1 MPPPVTDVSDD
12 ESTGESIPYEEAP
25 APKKQAKKVVDDNED
40 DEDEDEE
47 EEEEEEE
54 DVYHVEKIVSHE
66 WGKKGELLL
75 QVKWKGYD
83 DPADMTFEPEG
94 NLDGA
99 QEAVDEY
106 FSKLGGRPEKSQTK
120 KRKSLGRPPKS
131 ATPEKTQ
138 PNKRR
143 KSRTNESPEPQPEE
157 DSDSSSWV
165 PKGKSWEKEVDTVDT
180 IFRDPSTSQLLAIL
194 NWKNGKKSK
203 VLIETCYE
211 RCPRKMLEFYES
223 HLVFKEG

>member
-25 APKKQAKKVVDDNED
+25 APKKQAKKQAVDDNED
-40 DEDEDEE
+40 DEDEDED
-47 EEEEEEE
+47 EEEE

-83 DPADMTFEPEG
+83 DPADMTLEPEG

-99 QEAVDEY
+99 QEAVNEY
-106 FSKLGGRPEKSQTK
+106 FSKLGGRPEKPQTK

-131 ATPEKTQ
+131 ASPEKTQ

-143 KSRTNESPEPQPEE
+143 KSRANESPESQAAE
-157 DSDSSSWV
+157 DSDSGSWV
-165 PKGKSWEKEVDTVDT
+165 PKSKSWEKEVDNVDT
-180 IFRDPSTSQLLAIL
+180 IFREPGSGNLLAIL
-194 NWKNGKKSK
+194 NWKNGRKSK

-211 RCPRKMLEFYES
+211 RCPRKMLDFYES

>member
-25 APKKQAKKVVDDNED
+25 APKKQAKKQAVDDNED
-40 DEDEDEE
+40 DEDED
-47 EEEEEEE
+47 EEE

-83 DPADMTFEPEG
+83 DPADMTLEPEG

-106 FSKLGGRPEKSQTK
+106 FSKLGGRPEKPQTK

-143 KSRTNESPEPQPEE
+143 KSRENESPEPQAAEE
-157 DSDSSSWV
+157 DSDSGSWV
-165 PKGKSWEKEVDTVDT
+165 PKSKSWEKEVDNVDT
-180 IFRDPSTSQLLAIL
+180 IFREPGSGNLLAIL
-194 NWKNGKKSK
+194 NWKNGRKSK

-211 RCPRKMLEFYES
+211 RCPRKMLDFYES